1 MQMEDKENFL
11 LPNVSPYN
19 IALNKFILP
28 LATSTSTENTD
39 VQTLSPIRRP
49 NRKLKNASVPT
60 SVATETKIIPREPSI
75 DFSRMSLDIDA
86 QTLNEI
92 TEETFFKLQ
101 ELQTTTDHQ
110 KKLITELQNKES
122 QYKAQIKELE
132 DGNKS
137 KTEYISELTG
147 QVRQLNSQLQSKEV
161 CFYLSLFFQTEF

>member
-39 VQTLSPIRRP
+39 GQTLSPIRRP

-110 KKLITELQNKES
+110 TEFS
-122 QYKAQIKELE
+122 MI
-132 DGNKS
+132 
-137 KTEYISELTG
+137 TG
-147 QVRQLNSQLQSKEV
+147 QFERNYAQKRITANQINKRAR
-161 CFYLSLFFQTEF
+161 